1 MATITG
7 IVIKGFP
14 KSGTQIA
21 ELSVLRPV
29 ENVSAEKFN
38 QHGIGFNTDIPYNKQ
53 PLKVSLDYAK
63 QLIETRAFLPNR
75 DYEIKFGSNPDD
87 PLEVLVTQIVP
98 VDEDVKKYMAQQL
111 DSKVSK

>member
-1 MATITG
+1 
-7 IVIKGFP
+7 
-14 KSGTQIA
+14 
-21 ELSVLRPV
+21 
-29 ENVSAEKFN
+29 
-38 QHGIGFNTDIPYNKQ
+38 
-53 PLKVSLDYAK
+53 
-63 QLIETRAFLPNR
+63 LIETRAFLPNR